1 MKPIKQ
7 VETKLTGSDSEE
19 ERPSKSSTGAKT
31 YQEEDD
37 ILDDMDYY
45 RDHPSYNDVSI
56 LQGIY
61 KHRGYLKLSPKSL
74 LKIDRSWSRNQA
86 STR

>member
-19 ERPSKSSTGAKT
+19 EGPSKSSTGAKT

-61 KHRGYLKLSPKSL
+61 KHRGYLKQLPKSL
-74 LKIDRSWSRNQA
+74 LKIDRNWSRNQA
-86 STR
+86 FTR